1 MTLSELKNQLQ
12 KQTSIVL
19 HLPDQST
26 IPAHFHVTEVGQV
39 QKQFVDCG
47 GTFRTL
53 NTIRIQLWVSS
64 DVEHRLSPSKWLGIM
79 EKAEQELGLKD
90 VEIEVEYQATTIQV
104 YRLSVQGDQ
113 LILLNTHTECLA
125 PDLCGINAEKKKV
138 NLVDLTPTEKQ
149 NTTCKPGGNCC

>member
-12 KQTSIVL
+12 KQTPIVL

-64 DVEHRLSPSKWLGIM
+64 DVEHRLTSAKWLGIM

-90 VEIEVEYQATTIQV
+90 VEIEVEYQANTIQV

-113 LILLNTHTECLA
+113 FELLNTHTECLA

>member
-12 KQTSIVL
+12 KQTPIVL
-19 HLPDQST
+19 HLPDQSS
-26 IPAHFHVTEVGQV
+26 ISAHFHVTEVGQV

-64 DVEHRLSPSKWLGIM
+64 DVEHRLTSAKWLGIM

-90 VEIEVEYQATTIQV
+90 VEIEVEYQASTIQV

-113 LILLNTHTECLA
+113 FELLNTHTECLA

>member
-12 KQTSIVL
+12 KQTPIVL

-47 GTFRTL
+47 GTYRTL

-64 DVEHRLSPSKWLGIM
+64 DVEHRLTPSKWLGIM

-90 VEIEVEYQATTIQV
+90 VEIEVEYQASTIQV
-104 YRLSVQGDQ
+104 YHLSVQGDQ

>member
-12 KQTSIVL
+12 KQTPIVL

-64 DVEHRLSPSKWLGIM
+64 DVEHRLTSAKWLGVM

-90 VEIEVEYQATTIQV
+90 VEIEWVKPEANDGDKGIVAVHFTTPKGKIGRASCRERV
-104 YRLSVQGDQ
+104 LRLV
-113 LILLNTHTECLA
+113 
-125 PDLCGINAEKKKV
+125 
-138 NLVDLTPTEKQ
+138 
-149 NTTCKPGGNCC
+149 

>member
-1 MTLSELKNQLQ
+1 
-12 KQTSIVL
+12 
-19 HLPDQST
+19 
-26 IPAHFHVTEVGQV
+26 V

-64 DVEHRLSPSKWLGIM
+64 DVEHRLTSVKWLGIM

-90 VEIEVEYQATTIQV
+90 VEIEVEYQANTIQV

-113 LILLNTHTECLA
+113 FELLNTHTECLA

>member
-12 KQTSIVL
+12 KQTPIVL

-64 DVEHRLSPSKWLGIM
+64 DVEHRLTSVKWLGIM

-90 VEIEVEYQATTIQV
+90 VEIEVEYQANTIQV

-138 NLVDLTPTEKQ
+138 KLVDLTPTEKH

>member
-12 KQTSIVL
+12 KQTPIVL

-64 DVEHRLSPSKWLGIM
+64 DVEHRLTSVKWLGIM

-90 VEIEVEYQATTIQV
+90 VEIEVEYQANTIQV

-113 LILLNTHTECLA
+113 FELLNTHTECLA

>member
-12 KQTSIVL
+12 KQTPIVL

-64 DVEHRLSPSKWLGIM
+64 DVEHRLTSAKWLGIM

-90 VEIEVEYQATTIQV
+90 VEIEVEYQANTIQV
-104 YRLSVQGDQ
+104 YRLSVQEDQ

-138 NLVDLTPTEKQ
+138 KLVDLTPTEKH
-149 NTTCKPGGNCC
+149 NTTCKPGVNCC